1 MSLLDVNG
9 ATDEVVVILREHR
22 EGARGRVE
30 PVEVGR
36 VRCVGRMQQST
47 TDDITAFAAAGEK
60 QVLNLQRFYCRV
72 FPGDDLSQVIGE
84 DGVLYQ
90 VVGEPK
96 RHHGSRRTRRDVVML
111 RQTGVRRGVRD
122 GRSI

>member
-9 ATDEVVVILREHR
+9 ATDAVVVILREHR
-22 EGARGRVE
+22 EGPRGRME

-47 TDDITAFAAAGEK
+47 VEDITAFAAAGEQ
-60 QVLNLQRFYCRV
+60 QVLNLQRFYCRH

-84 DGVLYQ
+84 NGVLYT

-96 RHHGSRRTRRDVVML
+96 RHHGSRRTQRDVVTL
-111 RQTGVRRGVRD
+111 RQTGVERGVR
-122 GRSI
+122 GGHRV